1 VSRFSLGCISRPL
14 SDGSVVCIADRGKIT
29 DSSRYGWFTVFAIIF
44 EVTSAYANVGFSLG
58 VPYVRNPFA
67 TFTLP
72 SLMLSVDQSDASFA
86 TSLSTV
92 SKLVLMAAM
101 IRGRTRELPIAIDR
115 AVLTPHQLQ
124 QHGDPVEHEDGDRGE
139 TAANEAEESGQHAA
153 S

>member
-1 VSRFSLGCISRPL
+1 
-14 SDGSVVCIADRGKIT
+14 
-29 DSSRYGWFTVFAIIF
+29 
-44 EVTSAYANVGFSLG
+44 
-58 VPYVRNPFA
+58 
-67 TFTLP
+67 
-72 SLMLSVDQSDASFA
+72 
-86 TSLSTV
+86 
-92 SKLVLMAAM
+92 MAAM